1 MVPLSSPVLCACSYA
16 HKMRARLAF
25 AMLGMLAQ
33 FVCRS
38 RIARGHGHCVHSCT
52 VARSC
57 PSVRVL
63 GADGAIV
70 LILCLRGMQLLA

>member
-1 MVPLSSPVLCACSYA
+1 MVPLSSTALRACPHA
-16 HKMRARLAF
+16 RKMRVQLAF
-25 AMLGMLAQ
+25 AMLGVLAQ
-33 FVCRS
+33 FVRRS
-38 RIARGHGHCVHSCT
+38 RIARVRARGVRSCT

-70 LILCLRGMQLLA
+70 LILCLRAVAC

>member
-1 MVPLSSPVLCACSYA
+1 
-16 HKMRARLAF
+16 
-25 AMLGMLAQ
+25 MLGVLVQ
-33 FVCRS
+33 FVRRS
-38 RIARGHGHCVHSCT
+38 RSARGHCHGVHSYT

-70 LILCLRGMQLLA
+70 LILCLRGIQLLAVSTGFFVQFSRCLLYTSPSPRD